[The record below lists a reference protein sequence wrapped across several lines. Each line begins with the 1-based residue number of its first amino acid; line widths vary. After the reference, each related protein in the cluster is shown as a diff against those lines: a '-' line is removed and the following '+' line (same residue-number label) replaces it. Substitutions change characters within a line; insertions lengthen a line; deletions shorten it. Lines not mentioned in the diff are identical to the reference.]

1 MTNFAINPTRNL
13 EKAKLIEISWQEN
26 GTVHLHLGHQMAV
39 QFNPASL
46 KVSASNKVEIDVQN
60 SPSGL
65 QICGQNTSSLS
76 LELLFDVSGA
86 DATHT
91 QDVRQMSGRIAAFLQ
106 SPESSQAQKSEGQ
119 EKPDV
124 VPGVRFHWGAFIFD
138 GVLQSMDETLDFW
151 SEDGRPLRSTVA
163 ISLTGIHHR
172 PGSNPDA
179 TVAPSEQQGIGAAG
193 TLRPTPSPE
202 GKSLQSIVAGAGL
215 KTDWKAIAAQNGIE
229 NPRHIAT
236 GTLLNLQGT
245 AKATVKAIA
254 SARAGPRS
262 PTPLTPFEEAKRLA
276 QRHARTAL
284 TGSGLPLPASGSAYF

>member
-1 MTNFAINPTRNL
+1 MTTYAINPTRNL

-26 GTVHLHLGHQMAV
+26 GTVQPNSDHPMTV

-46 KVSASNKVEIDVQN
+46 KVSASNKVKIDVQN

-91 QDVRQMSGRIAAFLQ
+91 QDVRQMSGKIAAFLKPSKSSQ
-106 SPESSQAQKSEGQ
+106 SPE
-119 EKPDV
+119 D
-124 VPGVRFHWGAFIFD
+124 VPGIRFQWGGFIFD
-138 GVLQSMDETLDFW
+138 GVLESMNETLDFW
-151 SEDGRPLRSTVA
+151 SEDGYPLRSTVA
-163 ISLTGIHHR
+163 ISLISIHHR
-172 PGSNPDA
+172 LDSNPDA
-179 TVAPSEQQGIGAAG
+179 TVSPSEPQDIGGAG
-193 TLRPTPSPE
+193 TLHPTPSPE
-202 GKSLQSIVAGAGL
+202 GKSLQAIVAGSGL
-215 KTDWKAIAAQNGIE
+215 KADWKAIAAQNGIE

-236 GTLLNLQGT
+236 GTLLNLQGR
-245 AKATVKAIA
+245 ARATVN
-254 SARAGPRS
+254 ARASVKAGPHS
-262 PTPLTPFEEAKRLA
+262 TTPLTPFEEAKRLA

>member
-46 KVSASNKVEIDVQN
+46 KVSASNKVQTNDQHT
-60 SPSGL
+60 PSGL
-65 QICGQNTSSLS
+65 QIGGQNTSSLS

-106 SPESSQAQKSEGQ
+106 PSKSSQSPG
-119 EKPDV
+119 D